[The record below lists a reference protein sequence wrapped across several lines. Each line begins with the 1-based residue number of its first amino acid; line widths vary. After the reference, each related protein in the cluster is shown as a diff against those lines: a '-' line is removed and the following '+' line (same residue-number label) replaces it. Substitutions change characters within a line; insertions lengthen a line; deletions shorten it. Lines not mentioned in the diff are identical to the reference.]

1 MNNEISKFK
10 INKITLLSTWCYN
23 LQNNTDCTICRNNLN
38 YNSIYA
44 EDKGIDSC
52 VVSGMCGHSFH
63 NECIVSWLKPNN
75 NFLNNHCPICSTK
88 WVYKK

>member
-88 WVYKK
+88 WVYKI